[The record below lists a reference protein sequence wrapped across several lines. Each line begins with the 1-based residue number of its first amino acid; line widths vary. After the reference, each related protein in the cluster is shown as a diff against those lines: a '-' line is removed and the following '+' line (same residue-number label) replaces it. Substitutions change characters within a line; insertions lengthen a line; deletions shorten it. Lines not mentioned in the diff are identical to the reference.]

1 MAIAVIQARDEG
13 DSDQRNGSYG
23 SDKKFAI
30 GSTLQIGLTRL
41 AGGLDGG
48 AERKHW
54 AGGNILPKLEKTGI
68 RKSSRRAGGEG
79 ANNCFGLFIFEV
91 H

>member
-54 AGGNILPKLEKTGI
+54 AGGEYFTQ
-68 RKSSRRAGGEG
+68 AGEDW
-79 ANNCFGLFIFEV
+79 NQKKF
-91 H
+91 